1 LLKRS
6 RPALAVPAAIA
17 AIQRLVRLADCL
29 IARTYL
35 SLVDERAGLLVF
47 LFHSLFRDERE
58 IALDYVDPLQ
68 RTTASQFRRFVE
80 YYLDHGYRFIGPE
93 DLTNGLDPG
102 GKYALIS
109 FDDGYYNNV
118 LALPVLEEYRAPAL
132 FFISTDHVL
141 ENKGFWW
148 DVLYRERIAR
158 GASPL
163 QVGREGLGMKSKT
176 SEQIE
181 AELRAEFGAEALV
194 PRGDIDRP
202 FTPAELRDFAM
213 SRHVYLGNH
222 TANHAIL
229 TNYAPD
235 EARVQ
240 IRTAQESLTEMTG
253 VRPRAIAYPDGAHS
267 DAILQTCR
275 DLGLELGFTTAP
287 VKNRVPVAPS
297 SSNDLRLGRFALHH
311 EIPIEIQCRTCRSDL
326 LLYRTFRA
334 AYLRLVRGH
343 RERGRN
349 GRIAQSPG
357 EEPQI
362 SCHTVTVP
370 PAAAAGSS

>member
-1 LLKRS
+1 M
-6 RPALAVPAAIA
+6 IA
-17 AIQRLVRLADCL
+17 AIQQLVRAADCL
-29 IARTYL
+29 IAPAHL
-35 SLVDERAGLLVF
+35 SLFGEGSGLLVF

-58 IALDYVDPLQ
+58 ITLNSVDPLQ
-68 RTTASQFRRFVE
+68 RTTVGQFRRFVE
-80 YYLDHGYRFIGPE
+80 YYLAHDYRFIGPG
-93 DLTNGLDPG
+93 DLPNGLEPG

-132 FFISTDHVL
+132 FFISTDHVR

-148 DVLYRERIAR
+148 DVLYRERISR
-158 GASPL
+158 GASPGR
-163 QVGREGLGMKSKT
+163 VCREGLGLKSKT

-181 AELRAEFGAEALV
+181 AELRAEFGADAFI

-202 FTPAELRDFAM
+202 FSPAELREFA
-213 SRHVYLGNH
+213 RAPYVYLGNH

-229 TNYAPD
+229 TNYTPA
-235 EARVQ
+235 EARAQ
-240 IRTAQESLTEMTG
+240 IDKAQESLTEMTG
-253 VRPRAIAYPDGAHS
+253 VRPRAIAYPNGAHS
-267 DAILQTCR
+267 DAIARTCR

-287 VKNRVPVAPS
+287 VKNRLPVAPQS
-297 SSNDLRLGRFALHH
+297 PNAFRLGRFALHD

-334 AYLRLVRGH
+334 AYLRLVCGP

-349 GRIAQSPG
+349 GRI
-357 EEPQI
+357 PQ
-362 SCHTVTVP
+362 VP
-370 PAAAAGSS
+370 ERSQRSHATP